1 MKERAVRVAIAV
13 PTPLYRRLQRF
24 AVARGVSIEELV
36 LSGVNRILIEKERPS
51 SRRVKF
57 PLIISEG
64 PNVDVTNE
72 QIYGQVGFP

>member
-36 LSGVNRILIEKERPS
+36 LSGVNRILIEKEHPS